1 MRIEKII
8 RRSAASDSG
17 NVAILFAILLP
28 VIIGLCGIGVE
39 VGYWYFKNRQLQS
52 AADIAAFSG
61 AVAIYN
67 DSKNADVVQVAT
79 AAATANGFSPSD
91 GTIFVRNPPASG
103 NFQNASSV
111 EVELTFS
118 TPRIFSALFNSEP
131 MFTRVRAVATTSPEQ
146 NTACILALNPAASSA
161 VSIGGNTNI
170 ASNDCNV
177 AANSR
182 SNSAIRMTGAAR
194 LTTPC
199 VFAVGGVSVNS
210 GLTLTLCD
218 APMTGA
224 EAISDPY
231 ADVPAPPVT
240 GGCKTV
246 PSDATVLS
254 PGRYCGGID
263 IKSNVTFLPGIY
275 VITGGNFSIG
285 AQANVVGDDVV
296 FYLDG
301 NGSVSI
307 SANSQ
312 YNLTAP
318 ETGPYGGLLFFGDR
332 KATSGSHTV
341 NGSTSS
347 SNMTG
352 ALYFPARPIS
362 YSGGSA
368 QTGGCTQ
375 IIADSITF
383 SGNAKFTSSC
393 PNTGIKPIKTV
404 GAAGSTRLVE

>member
-1 MRIEKII
+1 MRIVKII

-39 VGYWYFKNRQLQS
+39 VGYGYFKNRQLQS

-61 AVAIYN
+61 AVAIYS
-67 DSKNADVVQVAT
+67 DSKKADVVQVAT
-79 AAATANGFSPSD
+79 AAATANGFSLSD
-91 GTIFVRNPPASG
+91 GTISVRNPPTSG
-103 NFQNASSV
+103 NFQDVNSV

-118 TPRIFSALFNSEP
+118 TPRIFSALFNPEP
-131 MFTRVRAVATTSPEQ
+131 MFTRVRAVATTLPER

-161 VSIGGNTNI
+161 VSIGGNTDI

-177 AANSR
+177 ASNSR
-182 SNSAIRMTGAAR
+182 SNSAIRMTGGAR

-199 VFAVGGVSVNS
+199 VLAVGGVSANS

-218 APMTGA
+218 APMTGV
-224 EAISDPY
+224 EAIFDPY
-231 ADVPAPPVT
+231 ADVAAPPVM
-240 GGCKTV
+240 GSCMTV
-246 PSDATVLS
+246 ASGATTLS

-263 IKSNVTFLPGIY
+263 IKSSVKFLPGVY
-275 VITGGNFSIG
+275 VVTGGNFSIG
-285 AQANVVGDDVV
+285 AQANIAGDNVV

-301 NGSVSI
+301 NNSVSI

-318 ETGPYGGLLFFGDR
+318 ETGPYSGLLFFGDR
-332 KATSGSHTV
+332 KASSGSHTI
-341 NGSTSS
+341 NGGASS
-347 SNMTG
+347 SNLTG
-352 ALYFPARPIS
+352 ALYFPTRPIS

-368 QTGGCTQ
+368 QGGGCTQ
-375 IIADSITF
+375 IIADSISF
-383 SGNAKFTSSC
+383 SGNSRFTSSC

-404 GAAGSTRLVE
+404 GAAGATRLVE